1 MARFTLPELPYA
13 IDALAPAISRETLE
27 FHWGKHH
34 QTYVNNL
41 NNLVEGTD
49 WAEKSLEEII
59 LGAEGGLFNNA
70 AQVYNHTF
78 FWSSMTP
85 QGGGEPKGALKDA
98 LVAPWGSVEAFVKA
112 FSDAAAGNFGSGW
125 TWLVK
130 DADGKL
136 SILNTSNAD
145 TPIRHGLKP
154 LLTIDVWEHAYYI
167 DYRNARP
174 VFIKAFFEKLVN
186 WAFVEENFAK

>member
-41 NNLVEGTD
+41 NNLIEGTD
-49 WAEKSLEEII
+49 WAQKSLEDII
-59 LGAEGGLFNNA
+59 RGAEGGVFNNA
-70 AQVYNHTF
+70 AQVFNHTF

-98 LVAPWGSVEAFVKA
+98 LVATWGSVEAFVKA

-145 TPIRHGLKP
+145 TPIRRGLTP

-174 VFIKAFFEKLVN
+174 SYLDHFWALVN
-186 WAFVEENFAK
+186 WKFVAANLAA